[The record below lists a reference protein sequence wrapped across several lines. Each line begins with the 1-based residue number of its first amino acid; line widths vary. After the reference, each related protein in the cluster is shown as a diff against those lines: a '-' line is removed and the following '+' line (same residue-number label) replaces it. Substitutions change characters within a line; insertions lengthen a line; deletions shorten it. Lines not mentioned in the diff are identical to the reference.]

1 MKLLKYTIC
10 LGSIVILWA
19 TFSCS
24 EGVSPLTVNQQEIT
38 FDSLLAKEY
47 GADEYGMKKFVM
59 AFLKRGDN
67 TSLDTQSAMALQ
79 MEHMSNIERMAEA
92 GQLVLAGPFLGDGEI
107 RGIYIFNVETIA
119 EAEALTNTD
128 PAIQEGVLSMEL
140 MEWYGSAGLMGL
152 NELHQKLSKLAIT
165 DSE

>member
-10 LGSIVILWA
+10 LGSIVMLWA

-24 EGVSPLTVNQQEIT
+24 EGVSPLTVNQQEIR

-47 GADEYGMKKFVM
+47 GADEYGMKKYVL

-67 TSLDTQSAMALQ
+67 TTLDTQSAMALQ

-119 EAEALTNTD
+119 EAETLTNTD

>member
-1 MKLLKYTIC
+1 MKNY
-10 LGSIVILWA
+10 V
-19 TFSCS
+19 
-24 EGVSPLTVNQQEIT
+24 
-38 FDSLLAKEY
+38 LAFFK
-47 GADEYGMKKFVM
+47 M
-59 AFLKRGDN
+59 GDN
-67 TSLDTQSAMALQ
+67 TTLDTQSAMSLQ
-79 MEHMSNIERMAEA
+79 MEHMSNIELMAEA
-92 GQLVLAGPFLGDGEI
+92 GQLVLVGPFLGDGEI

-119 EAEALTNTD
+119 EAETLTNTD